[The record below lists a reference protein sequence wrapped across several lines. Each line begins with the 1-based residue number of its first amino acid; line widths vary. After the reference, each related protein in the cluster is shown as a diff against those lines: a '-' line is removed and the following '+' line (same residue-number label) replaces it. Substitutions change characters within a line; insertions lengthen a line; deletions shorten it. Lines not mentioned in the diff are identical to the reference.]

1 MPNQR
6 LPQPAT
12 LVASILEASVL
23 VSVDFTAVV
32 LLLQLLL
39 QHPLQPEVLAVQ
51 QQLLLLLQLPLPET
65 MVMAA
70 TWEVLQVP
78 QLLRLLPPQL
88 IMMIP
93 TIMMMMT

>member
-51 QQLLLLLQLPLPET
+51 QLLLLLLQLPLPET

-78 QLLRLLPPQL
+78 QLLRLLPPLL